1 MCAVNSGPYNSI
13 LPREDTPSSTSH
25 EINLLLPDRLYYP
38 LWKSLLVN
46 FRDRFLPE
54 NLPPLQLTSRP
65 IAVIVPLGEILKA
78 PWYRTIFTNLG
89 DVIAPENLPA
99 LELESRPV
107 DVGELV
113 SDRMSQPWWSS
124 LLRNFG
130 DLISPEHLPPLELE
144 SQPAYV
150 GELIGDRLSHL
161 WWTTLVHNIGER
173 LAPDNL
179 PPLALTSKPVNP
191 GLSSFGLQVPLW
203 SSLVSAPAIPAA
215 EAPRTIPADPPPQP
229 QPVRVQA
236 PPRQMVPELL
246 PVPIQAVQVDD
257 AESLHVLVAQFKDSL
272 SRSRR
277 REILWVATISVELL
291 VLLAWRIG
299 WL

>member
-1 MCAVNSGPYNSI
+1 
-13 LPREDTPSSTSH
+13 
-25 EINLLLPDRLYYP
+25 
-38 LWKSLLVN
+38 
-46 FRDRFLPE
+46 
-54 NLPPLQLTSRP
+54 LQLTSRP
-65 IAVIVPLGEILKA
+65 IAVIVPLGEILSA
-78 PWYRTIFTNLG
+78 PWYRTVFTNLG

-113 SDRMSQPWWSS
+113 SDRMSQPWWRS
-124 LLRNFG
+124 LLRSIG
-130 DLISPEHLPPLELE
+130 DAISPEHLPPLELE

-150 GELIGDRLSHL
+150 GELIGDHLSHL
-161 WWTTLVHNIGER
+161 WWTSLIRSIGEF
-173 LAPDNL
+173 LAPDHL

-203 SSLVSAPAIPAA
+203 SSLVSAPAISPGEAPKTVAA
-215 EAPRTIPADPPPQP
+215 EPPPP

-236 PPRQMVPELL
+236 PPRRMVPELL